1 MPQNLIFTLSAYTDA
16 MASKT
21 PPENV
26 VRSVVATSAG
36 YFLVAAATVSTTRF
50 DGGVAFLWVATALL
64 IARLATLRRSA
75 WPAHLLSCGMAGA
88 AVTALFG
95 FGVEAA
101 VPLAIINLCEAVI
114 AATLLR
120 HIRIPERPLES
131 MRWLGG
137 FVLTTGI
144 VAPVVS
150 GVGGASIAA
159 IAINADFGTS
169 FARWF
174 AGHSLGALTFTPVFM
189 LCFRDDV
196 RARIRSTTRKR
207 AAETAILLLLVLSTS
222 VAVFDQDS
230 MPLLFLPLL
239 PVIFASFRGGRLTA
253 ALSVVILTVVGCTLT
268 MRGSGPVS
276 LMHGTIG
283 DHMQFLQFY
292 LAATVLTILP
302 ISADLARRSNLIREL
317 RDSEARYRMLADNST
332 DIILNLDVDG
342 RVRFVSPSITHLSG
356 FEPSDLVGRNATLL
370 VVPEDRAS
378 AARSHMMTLR
388 GGGAMVSFE
397 YRALAASGVER
408 WFETH
413 SRAVRDDAGVVEGVV
428 SVLRDISDRK
438 VMETQLFHAALTDP
452 LTQLPNRRAFELELD
467 RLVEHVDPQRSF
479 GCVAMFDF
487 DHFKQVNDNHG
498 HEAGDRVLR
507 EFGRVAMA
515 TARGGD
521 VVSRI
526 GGEEF
531 AVLLRH
537 ASLEQAV
544 VVCERLRHAIEEMVI
559 MVDGR
564 AVRVTASGGVASI
577 DDGGSKAVMRSA
589 DAALYRAK
597 RDGRNRLR
605 LAA

>member
-1 MPQNLIFTLSAYTDA
+1 
-16 MASKT
+16 MAS
-21 PPENV
+21 ENSEQNV
-26 VRSVVATSAG
+26 ARSVITTTAA
-36 YFLVAAATVSTTRF
+36 YFVVAAATVSTTRF

-75 WPAHLLSCGMAGA
+75 WPAHLMGCGIAST

-95 FGVEAA
+95 LGVAAA
-101 VPLAIINLCEAVI
+101 VPLAIVNLSEAVI

-131 MRWLGG
+131 MRWLAG

-144 VAPVVS
+144 VAPGVS
-150 GVGGASIAA
+150 AVGGASVAA
-159 IAINADFGTS
+159 IVIGADFATAS
-169 FARWF
+169 ARWF

-189 LCFRDDV
+189 LLFRDDL
-196 RARIRSTTRKR
+196 RELIRSTTRKR
-207 AAETAILLLLVLSTS
+207 AAETTVLLLMVVGTS
-222 VAVFDQDS
+222 VAVFAENG

-239 PVIFASFRGGRLTA
+239 PVIFAAFRGGQLTA
-253 ALSVVILTVVGCTLT
+253 AVSVVLLTIIGGTLT
-268 MRGSGPVS
+268 LRGSGPIS
-276 LMHGTIG
+276 LIHGTMG

-292 LAATVLTILP
+292 IAATVLTVLP
-302 ISADLARRSNLIREL
+302 ISADLARRSNLIRKL

-332 DIILNLDVDG
+332 DIILNLDVEG
-342 RVRFVSPSITHLSG
+342 RVRFVSPSITQLGG
-356 FEPSDLVGRNATLL
+356 FEPSDLVGRNAALL
-370 VVPEDRAS
+370 VVAEDRPS
-378 AARSHMMTLR
+378 AARSHVMTLR

-397 YRALAASGVER
+397 YRAVTASGAER

-428 SVLRDISDRK
+428 SVLHDISDRK

-452 LTQLPNRRAFELELD
+452 LTQLPNRRAFKLELN
-467 RLVEHVDPQRSF
+467 RLVGHVDPERSL

-487 DHFKQVNDNHG
+487 DHFKQVNDTYG

-507 EFGRVAMA
+507 EFGRIAMA
-515 TARGGD
+515 TVRGGD
-521 VVSRI
+521 LVSRI

-544 VVCERLRHAIEEMVI
+544 VVCERLRTAIEEMVI

-564 AVRVTASGGVASI
+564 PVRVTASGGVAFI
-577 DDGGSKAVMRSA
+577 GDGDAEDVLRNA
-589 DAALYRAK
+589 DAALYQAK

>member
-1 MPQNLIFTLSAYTDA
+1 
-16 MASKT
+16 MASEN
-21 PPENV
+21 PEHNV
-26 VRSVVATSAG
+26 ARSVIATSAA
-36 YFLVAAATVSTTRF
+36 YFFVAAATVSTTRF

-75 WPAHLLSCGMAGA
+75 WPAHLLGCGIASTV
-88 AVTALFG
+88 VTALFG
-95 FGVEAA
+95 LGVAAA
-101 VPLAIINLCEAVI
+101 VPLAAVNLAEAVI

-120 HIRIPERPLES
+120 YIRMPERPLES
-131 MRWLGG
+131 MRWLAG
-137 FVLTTGI
+137 FVLTTGM
-144 VAPVVS
+144 VAPALS
-150 GVGGASIAA
+150 GVGGASVAA
-159 IAINADFGTS
+159 IVIDAHFATA

-189 LCFRDDV
+189 LLFRGDL
-196 RARIRSTTRKR
+196 RERIRSTTRKG
-207 AAETAILLLLVLSTS
+207 AAETTVLLLMVVGTS
-222 VAVFDQDS
+222 VAVFAES
-230 MPLLFLPLL
+230 GMPLLFLPLL
-239 PVIFASFRGGRLTA
+239 PVIFAAFRGGRLTA
-253 ALSVVILTVVGCTLT
+253 AVSIVLLTIVGCTLT
-268 MRGSGPVS
+268 LQGSGPIS
-276 LMHGTIG
+276 LMHGTMG

-292 LAATVLTILP
+292 LAATVLTVLP
-302 ISADLARRSNLIREL
+302 ISADLARRSNFIREL

-342 RVRFVSPSITHLSG
+342 RVRFVSPSVTQLGG
-356 FEPSDLVGRNATLL
+356 FEPSDLVGQNAALL
-370 VVPEDRAS
+370 VVPQDRPS
-378 AARSHMMTLR
+378 AAKAHVMTLR

-397 YRALAASGVER
+397 YRAVTASGVER

-413 SRAVRDDAGVVEGVV
+413 SRAVRDDAGAMDGVV

-452 LTQLPNRRAFELELD
+452 LTQLPNRRAFKLELN
-467 RLVEHVDPQRSF
+467 RLVEHVDPERSL

-487 DHFKQVNDNHG
+487 DHFKQVNDTYG

-507 EFGRVAMA
+507 EFGRIAIA
-515 TARGGD
+515 TVRGGD

-544 VVCERLRHAIEEMVI
+544 IVCERLRTAIEEMVI
-559 MVDGR
+559 MVEGR
-564 AVRVTASGGVASI
+564 PVRVTASGGVAFI
-577 DDGGSKAVMRSA
+577 GDGDAEDVLRSA
-589 DAALYRAK
+589 DAALYEAK